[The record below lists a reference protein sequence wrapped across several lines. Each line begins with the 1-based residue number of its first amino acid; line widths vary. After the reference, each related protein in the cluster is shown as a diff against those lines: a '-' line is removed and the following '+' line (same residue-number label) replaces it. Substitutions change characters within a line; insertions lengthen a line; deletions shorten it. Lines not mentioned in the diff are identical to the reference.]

1 MLKDADVA
9 AVVAVKDLEKARSF
23 YEDKLGLEEAK
34 KDPSGGGVLYKSGN
48 SNLFVYETQV
58 AGTNKATAAAWSVD
72 NVEGAVEELKSKGVT
87 FEHYDLPGATLEG
100 DIHVMGELK
109 AAWFMDPDGNILNI
123 VSGM

>member
-58 AGTNKATAAAWSVD
+58 AAWSVD